1 MVGLDCIAGNMPAR
15 IVQVLGNGGA
25 LITYGQLSLEKIS
38 YINPVVFIYKAQTLD
53 SFLVNIWLASKSSDE
68 VKQIVKEAKKLITET
83 KIKHSFGFHQI
94 SDALAKF
101 N

>member
-1 MVGLDCIAGNMPAR
+1 M
-15 IVQVLGNGGA
+15 
-25 LITYGQLSLEKIS
+25 
-38 YINPVVFIYKAQTLD
+38 D

-101 N
+101 NESKTGGKLILKPSLTE